1 MPLFHE
7 VGMLLKVLILIVF
20 EHEHPAFAQEVVLED
35 EVHQGVVMLT
45 VVRRVGKDEVILHF
59 VLVQEAEDIGAD
71 DKQLFHIKLVGS
83 LTDEFHTTKVLI
95 NGNDFWAASRN
106 QFVGAVICRR
116 WYLPLMILIFFFLA
130 GHATNRLVSRVLII
144 GNE

>member
-1 MPLFHE
+1 MKEIHLSIMTLLHE
-7 VGMLLKVLILIVF
+7 MRMLLKVLILIVF

-71 DKQLFHIKLVGS
+71 NEQLLHAEFVGGLS
-83 LTDEFHTTKVLI
+83 DEFH
-95 NGNDFWAASRN
+95 AAEIQVYGDHFGTAAR
-106 QFVGAVICRR
+106 
-116 WYLPLMILIFFFLA
+116 
-130 GHATNRLVSRVLII
+130 H
-144 GNE
+144 